1 MTGALFATLLVLA
14 GQSHP
19 VAPQA
24 ASGVISRA
32 AQAGL
37 DEDAARSPAGPTMAD
52 RRGRAE
58 AIQQEMG
65 RDRMARDGVTMDPPR
80 TLVRP
85 TAQALSRCA
94 SAVSKSMAT

>member
-37 DEDAARSPAGPTMAD
+37 DEDAA
-52 RRGRAE
+52 
-58 AIQQEMG
+58 
-65 RDRMARDGVTMDPPR
+65 
-80 TLVRP
+80 
-85 TAQALSRCA
+85 
-94 SAVSKSMAT
+94 